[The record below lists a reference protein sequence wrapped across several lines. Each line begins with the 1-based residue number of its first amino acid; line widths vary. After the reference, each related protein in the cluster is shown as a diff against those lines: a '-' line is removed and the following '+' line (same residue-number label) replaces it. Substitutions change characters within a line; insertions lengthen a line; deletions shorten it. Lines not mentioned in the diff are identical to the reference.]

1 MASSSSKKSSNS
13 LTISLT
19 ENTVFL
25 RGVDF
30 TGRRR
35 NHDNETPAII
45 RGLLTLELS
54 KPTRISSIE
63 VELQG
68 KTSTSLPDSGVGP
81 RRTEIIEEHKVYCA
95 SQVFFRATAPSTAE
109 LQRRALS
116 VDPGLHL
123 YRDEDRAPDYAD
135 SVPSSATTAEPARGR
150 ARIRRQQSADFS
162 IHQAEFERHE
172 QVQRPPLHHH
182 DSSES
187 SFPTSTPD
195 LTPPASPRIV
205 GEPYAIHSL
214 ASGGGTYEYEARSWS
229 RPASRTPSRTPSRAP
244 SPSRSRVR
252 PMMPISGSSSLNH
265 VPSDGQPST
274 STSARVS
281 FDEETN
287 PHPTFEPRSRSRS
300 QIPDNHLHSH
310 SIPPP
315 HTPPHDGTESPRD
328 RGRHSAR
335 FSLANTILD
344 AVKERVRSNS
354 PIIERGRSHQK
365 GRDVSSPGGKG
376 KEKETPLEALFPHLH
391 LPSAIKHSPLVTADE
406 DDEDRKEF
414 GNGWREFKKGTYT
427 FPISFSV
434 PPNMPPTLACFY
446 GTVNWRL
453 KATVHRPGVLT
464 QKMSAT
470 SDVTLVA
477 APSEDDTEDTE
488 NIVVERFWDDQMQYV
503 FTISGRMFTIGNTV
517 PIDMTFLPMSK
528 MKIHRLSVYLEEK
541 VDYYVHQ
548 HRMSRSDAPSRL
560 VLLALKHEK
569 DEPILP
575 LSTDD
580 PTSLTHSPLA
590 PLLPTDPYAASEAAA
605 NLMGPGP
612 WRLTTEARIPKN
624 AHPTNKN
631 KKANM
636 VVGHTLKI
644 VMRVERGD
652 NSAIDPKTGKQ
663 KLFEIV
669 VQTPVYVL
677 SHLADTKFTALPRYS
692 ESFDRDGPG
701 PSTRRVHPAPLPMP
715 PSSAAPA
722 SATTTEGGASGQT
735 TPPALGAA
743 DPAVYNRYE
752 RLITGQES
760 EMGEAP
766 PAYSEA
772 PQHRNHSV

>member
-1 MASSSSKKSSNS
+1 MASKKSSNT
-13 LTISLT
+13 LNISLT
-19 ENTVFL
+19 ESTVFL

-35 NHDNETPAII
+35 NHDNEMPAMI

-68 KTSTSLPDSGVGP
+68 KTSSALPDAGVGP

-95 SQVFFRATAPSTAE
+95 SQVFFRATAPSTTDI
-109 LQRRALS
+109 QRRALS

-123 YRDEDRAPDYAD
+123 YRDDDRAPDYTD
-135 SVPSSATTAEPARGR
+135 ATTPTEPQPSRGR
-150 ARIRRQQSADFS
+150 ARLRRQQSADFS
-162 IHQAEFERHE
+162 IHQSEFERHE
-172 QVQRPPLHHH
+172 RPPLHHH

-187 SFPTSTPD
+187 GFERTPD
-195 LTPPASPRIV
+195 LTPPASPRG
-205 GEPYAIHSL
+205 GERYVVQSL
-214 ASGGGTYEYEARSWS
+214 GSAGGGTYEYEARSLS

-252 PMMPISGSSSLNH
+252 PMMSISGSPSFNH
-265 VPSDGQPST
+265 HPSDGQPST

-281 FDEETN
+281 FDEDSN
-287 PHPTFEPRSRSRS
+287 PMPTIESRSRSRS
-300 QIPDNHLHSH
+300 QIPDNHNHSV
-310 SIPPP
+310 PPP
-315 HTPPHDGTESPRD
+315 TPPHPGLSTPPHDRDGTESPRD

-354 PIIERGRSHQK
+354 PIVERGRSHQK
-365 GRDVSSPGGKG
+365 SRDVSKG
-376 KEKETPLEALFPHLH
+376 KERETPLEGLFPHLH
-391 LPSAIKHSPLVTADE
+391 LPSAIGKGKPLVAADE
-406 DDEDRKEF
+406 EEEDRKEF

-446 GTVNWRL
+446 GTVGWRL

-464 QKMSAT
+464 QKMSA
-470 SDVTLVA
+470 SKDVTLVA

-488 NIVVERFWDDQMQYV
+488 NIVVERFWDTQMQYM

-548 HRMSRSDAPSRL
+548 HRMSRSDAPARI
-560 VLLALKHEK
+560 VLLSLKHEK

-575 LSTDD
+575 LSTSD
-580 PTSLTHSPLA
+580 PHSLIPSPLH
-590 PLLPTDPYAASEAAA
+590 PLLPTDPYEASEAAA

-612 WRLTTEARIPKN
+612 WKLNVEAKIPKN
-624 AHPTNKN
+624 AHPTNRN
-631 KKANM
+631 RKANM

-652 NSAIDPKTGKQ
+652 NQAIDPRTGKQ

-669 VQTPVYVL
+669 VQTPVYIL
-677 SHLADTKFTALPRYS
+677 SHLADAKFTALPRYS
-692 ESFDRDGPG
+692 ESFDRGNAPG
-701 PSTRRVHPAPLPMP
+701 PSTRRTLPLPTPIAIAP
-715 PSSAAPA
+715 PVA
-722 SATTTEGGASGQT
+722 EGV
-735 TPPALGAA
+735 TPPATQ
-743 DPAVYNRYE
+743 DPAVYDRYE

-766 PAYSEA
+766 PAYSVT
-772 PQHRNHSV
+772 PPRTHSV